1 MQPPPHNMGTISC
14 SLVQYNDQHIVQA
27 ERRGILLT
35 SPEMIMLPMQTQGPE
50 ALVPPDL
57 EVAHI
62 PYERGGPY
70 PGVIMFSA
78 PARMVRP
85 VLQMESG
92 ARELIGTLEQ
102 IDLNIRCAP
111 HLAIHLLLWVLQLPS
126 KAG

>member
-1 MQPPPHNMGTISC
+1 
-14 SLVQYNDQHIVQA
+14 
-27 ERRGILLT
+27 
-35 SPEMIMLPMQTQGPE
+35 MLPVQVQGPE

-70 PGVIMFSA
+70 PGVFVFSA
-78 PARMVRP
+78 PARMIRP

-102 IDLNIRCAP
+102 IDLNIRRAS
-111 HLAIHLLLWVLQLPS
+111 QLPS
-126 KAG
+126 TYSILPLNCHQRQNRCLG

>member
-1 MQPPPHNMGTISC
+1 MGTISC
-14 SLVQYNDQHIVQA
+14 ILVQCNDQHIVQA
-27 ERRGILLT
+27 EGRGILLT
-35 SPEMIMLPMQTQGPE
+35 SPEMIMSPLQVQGPE

-70 PGVIMFSA
+70 PGVFLFSA
-78 PARMVRP
+78 PARMIRP

-102 IDLNIRCAP
+102 IDLNIRCA
-111 HLAIHLLLWVLQLPS
+111 HHRAIRLLLHVLQLPEKTGQYS
-126 KAG
+126 A